1 MKKLLTFLTLLT
13 LFFTAGW
20 AEEVTYS
27 LGTNSPG
34 EWTINA
40 TGGSNNV
47 NKSRTVTTDEGFVL
61 THYNPTLTNNT
72 AIGAMA
78 SGSLGLLGTDYFSVS
93 HSSYTITSLALTLS
107 TAGGPI
113 SNETG
118 SGNYSDNTWTG
129 SASEVILKGSG
140 KQNKI
145 SSITITYT
153 TGGSQQTTYNVTLN
167 QSTGGTISASATT
180 AAEGETVTLT
190 ATPDTGYGF
199 TSWTVLDGEANE
211 VTVTNNQFTMPAS
224 DVEVEATFTELT
236 TRAITVT
243 GGTASPASAYAGQTV
258 TVTPTIPDG
267 KVVDQI
273 TTVPASLTLTASGT
287 GYTFTMPNEAV
298 SVTFTFKDAP
308 VQSNRFERITS
319 TDDLEAG
326 VRYLLVCE
334 DGPYAMG
341 AISTGSTKYG
351 EKVETEGNFS
361 YNNGVIVLND
371 NTDVEPLTLNGAPT
385 EWTFKFGN
393 DSYLNW
399 SSGNSLNSTNSVTQ
413 NSQWVIQFDNDG
425 NAKISNLYSINNQSS
440 SGGVRY
446 IKYNSSSPR
455 FACYTTGQ
463 TSIQLYK
470 EVAEVPQVSDVYI
483 IGQVNGHDSDPWVS
497 TEGVQMT
504 YNSTNDNYSADIYC
518 TGVNNGTHEGYS
530 LFMFAKSLPYT
541 EDNSNFYGSGADN
554 SYWGIGGTNESA
566 FGDEIPLYE
575 GSKNSYR
582 LPAGLYT
589 VTVDLDYTGHQ
600 YTTKSVKVT
609 KRDVTMTIS
618 PNSSTFE
625 DTKKVN
631 MSSNLTDIGGKIYYT
646 TNGNDPRDPNS
657 GRIEYTGELTIDATT
672 TFKAVAFVG
681 NLYSEVVE
689 KTYTKLPAAPVIT
702 PNGGTIYAATQVTIT
717 AEEGATIYYTTD
729 GSTPTPENG
738 TQYTAPFTVSA
749 TTTVKARAYVG
760 DTYSNVTTA
769 EFTYSDVQ
777 PSTGDFVLV
786 TSASQLVAG
795 NEYIIMTKDPT
806 DYTLAMGDIVSSKG
820 SWTQQFGIN
829 GNVGATGS
837 TVSVYSESTSTTQSL
852 VNILEL
858 ENTNGQLSL
867 KQQSAGTYL
876 NITSSSSTNISASSS
891 KTYLTIEIDEDN
903 YWATIQGTSSRQIL
917 FSGQNDV
924 FGNYSTSNADASNFS
939 KVYLYTRESNTVQPP
954 VFTPAAGLYDV
965 AVDVTIDCATTGASI
980 YYTTDGTE
988 PSATNG
994 TLYNGEEFLVS
1005 ETTTYKAVAVKNG
1018 NTSSV
1023 VTAEYTIAPHTAIE
1037 TVTLDYSEPFTAG
1050 IGKFTVQNVSGF
1062 APVWTLD
1069 GAYGIKGTSYSANT
1083 NPTNNAAVSRFLSPI
1098 IDMTDATQPELTFS
1112 HQINSYF
1119 TDVTNQCQLFIRE
1132 TTDGTDGTWV
1142 QLPITFSDPVA
1153 AGGWTNDV
1161 VDIDLSTYAGKKV
1174 QISFLYT
1181 NPTAGSGAG
1190 TWEIQNFVVADN
1202 SEYKMVNNIAEFLAL
1217 ENGTKA
1223 KFKNPVTVLYDYA
1236 QNSSNSYHEYIW
1248 VKDESGFM
1256 QFYLI
1261 PTLNSSTESS
1271 LDAKAAYYENGD
1283 IIPGG
1288 FVVVKNYYEN
1298 GDFVQAYSAEAL
1310 EAGFQAATQK
1320 GLADPDYYDFTTL
1333 NELDLT
1339 AATIK
1344 EHCNRYITLE
1354 KIKITSK
1361 SGKNFRFADEN
1372 GTVNECLGY
1381 NKYNGDGSLLK
1392 DGTTSADVTV
1402 PAVSETLYYNVKAIL
1417 QLYKV
1422 TSGTKWEILPIE
1434 FTEWKPE
1441 EVTLRKL
1448 CADGVEQNTY
1458 TISNPLQVVYVD
1470 TDRKSVWVKDGTGQS
1485 IWSTSPEAPNAENFA
1500 IEYASNTRSQQAYYD
1515 QSNWC
1520 QLVFDDE
1527 IPTALVNLPIINGGM
1542 ITGKFTNKMNPT
1554 LENVELGENFV
1565 QTATSSYT
1573 TNYYVAA
1580 NFNGPQL
1587 GYFFMNPK
1595 PQEYADIV
1603 WAIYDSSNQ
1612 TMIMTNNSNKNPEGF
1627 EGSFKVNM
1635 SMNVNPSLQ
1644 LVDGT
1649 QTGKGYEHFHAII
1662 RLTSATSNAP
1672 MLKDR
1677 MPANTEYVVYPLDI
1691 TQDVPTGITDV
1702 NGKAIKSVKYVNV
1715 AGVVSD
1721 KPFSGVNIVVTEYT
1735 DGSRTTSKM
1744 LRK

>member
-1 MKKLLTFLTLLT
+1 MRMKKLLTFLTLLT
-13 LFFTAGW
+13 LFFGVGW
-20 AEEVTYS
+20 ADEVTYTFTSKSWEATPANWIGTADGNQFNTSGTPKGVQVTTGAGSGATITCPVSYDNISKVEVTYS
-27 LGTNSPG
+27 SSSKAVATISVSIGTFQIGQYNVSKSLVETTLTYTPNSPRSGVVSFTPTVNTNSIG
-34 EWTINA
+34 INSVKIYY
-40 TGGSNNV
+40 TPGGS
-47 NKSRTVTTDEGFVL
+47 
-61 THYNPTLTNNT
+61 
-72 AIGAMA
+72 
-78 SGSLGLLGTDYFSVS
+78 
-93 HSSYTITSLALTLS
+93 
-107 TAGGPI
+107 
-113 SNETG
+113 
-118 SGNYSDNTWTG
+118 
-129 SASEVILKGSG
+129 
-140 KQNKI
+140 
-145 SSITITYT
+145 
-153 TGGSQQTTYNVTLN
+153 TTYNVTLN
-167 QSTGGTISASATT
+167 QSTGGTISASPTT
-180 AAEGETVTLT
+180 AAEGATVTLT
-190 ATPDTGYGF
+190 ATPDSGYGF
-199 TSWTVLDGEANE
+199 TSWTVLDENADE

-236 TRAITVT
+236 TRAITVI

-298 SVTFTFKDAP
+298 TVTFTFKDAP
-308 VQSNRFERITS
+308 VQSNRFQRITS
-319 TDDLEAG
+319 TNDLEKDA
-326 VRYLLVCE
+326 RYLIVYE
-334 DGPYAMG
+334 GQTPAVMG
-341 AISTGSTKYG
+341 AVGTYG
-351 EKVETEGNFS
+351 ESVTGTSNFS
-361 YNNGVIVLND
+361 YTDGVIVLTSA
-371 NTDVEPLTLNGAPT
+371 TDAKPLTLGGSSGA
-385 EWTFKFGN
+385 WTFELDGGSLIGQNGK
-393 DSYLNW
+393 
-399 SSGNSLNSTNSVTQ
+399 NSLALGGNNTTWAISFDETNKNATISHSVSGTTYNIEYNNS
-413 NSQWVIQFDNDG
+413 
-425 NAKISNLYSINNQSS
+425 A
-440 SGGVRY
+440 
-446 IKYNSSSPR
+446 SPKR
-455 FACYTTGQ
+455 FAGYAGTQ
-463 TSIQLYK
+463 EDVYLYK
-470 EVAEVPQVSDVYI
+470 ETSSTTSNKLYLIGYGMNGKENWDLTTAPEMTESNGVHSVDVYFDRAAR
-483 IGQVNGHDSDPWVS
+483 GLFQFAKGLSNSDSNWGGLSGRLYP
-497 TEGVQMT
+497 
-504 YNSTNDNYSADIYC
+504 STNGSN
-518 TGVNNGTHEGYS
+518 VNVDLYDMNGTVG
-530 LFMFAKSLPYT
+530 LWFT
-541 EDNSNFYGSGADN
+541 DNSNAYSF
-554 SYWGIGGTNESA
+554 E
-566 FGDEIPLYE
+566 
-575 GSKNSYR
+575 

-589 VTVDLDYTGHQ
+589 IKANLSEWKTYVTQ
-600 YTTKSVKVT
+600 K
-609 KRDVTMTIS
+609 DVTMEIKPAS
-618 PNSSTFE
+618 ATFTT
-625 DTKKVN
+625 TKEVT
-631 MSSNLTDIGGKIYYT
+631 MESNLTQYGGKIYYT
-646 TNGNDPRDPNS
+646 TDGSDPS
-657 GRIEYTGELTIDATT
+657 ASSTEYTGTITLDATT
-672 TFKAVAFVG
+672 TIKAIAIL
-681 NLYSEVVE
+681 NYIQSEVVE

-702 PNGGTIYAATQVTIT
+702 PNGGTIYEATQVTIT
-717 AEEGATIYYTTD
+717 AESGATIYYTTD
-729 GSTPTPENG
+729 GSDPTNES
-738 TQYTAPFTVSA
+738 TQYNGPFTVSA

-829 GNVGATGS
+829 GNVGAAGS

-858 ENTNGQLSL
+858 ENTNGKLSL

-876 NITSSSSTNISASSS
+876 NITSSTSTNISASSS

-939 KVYLYTRESNTVQPP
+939 KVYLYTRESNSVQPP
-954 VFTPAAGLYDV
+954 VFTPAGGVYDV
-965 AVDVTIDCATTGASI
+965 PVDVTISCATTGASI

-994 TLYNGEEFLVS
+994 TLYNGEEFMVS
-1005 ETTTYKAVAVKNG
+1005 ENTTFKAVAVKNG

-1023 VTAEYTIAPHTAIE
+1023 VTAEYTITPHTAIE

-1050 IGKFTVQNVSGF
+1050 IGKFVVENVSGYS
-1062 APVWTLD
+1062 PVWTLD
-1069 GAYGIKGTSYSANT
+1069 GNYGIKGTAYNANT

-1112 HQINSYF
+1112 HQINAYF
-1119 TDVTNQCQLFIRE
+1119 TNVTNQCQLFIRE
-1132 TTDGTDGTWV
+1132 TTNGTDGTWV

-1223 KFKNPVTVLYDYA
+1223 KFRNPVTVLYDYA
-1236 QNSSNSYHEYIW
+1236 QYSSNSYHEYIW
-1248 VKDESGFM
+1248 VKDESGYM

-1261 PTLNSSTESS
+1261 PTLNSGTS
-1271 LDAKAAYYENGD
+1271 LDDKAAYYENGD
-1283 IIPGG
+1283 IIPAG

-1298 GDFVQAYSAEAL
+1298 GKYVQAFSAEAL
-1310 EAGFQAATQK
+1310 EAGFEVATQK
-1320 GLADPDYYDFTTL
+1320 GLADPEYMDFDVLDDLDASNTTDVA
-1333 NELDLT
+1333 NWSN
-1339 AATIK
+1339 
-1344 EHCNRYITLE
+1344 HYITLE
-1354 KIKITSK
+1354 KIKLTS
-1361 SGKNFRFADEN
+1361 SSKNFNFQDEN
-1372 GTVNECLGY
+1372 GTTNSCVGY

-1392 DGTTSADVTV
+1392 GGTTSADVIMPTDL
-1402 PAVSETLYYNVKAIL
+1402 TKYYNVKAIL
-1417 QLYKV
+1417 QLWQ
-1422 TSGTKWEILPIE
+1422 GGWEIMPIE
-1434 FTEWKPE
+1434 FTEWKPA

-1527 IPTALVNLPIINGGM
+1527 IPNALVNLPIINGGM

-1554 LENVELGENFV
+1554 LENVEFGENFV
-1565 QTATSSYT
+1565 QTESSSYA

-1662 RLTSATSNAP
+1662 RLASTATSNAP

-1702 NGKAIKSVKYVNV
+1702 NGKAVKSVKYVNV
-1715 AGVVSD
+1715 AGMVSD

-1735 DGSRTTSKM
+1735 DGSRSTTKM

>member
-1 MKKLLTFLTLLT
+1 MRMKKLLTFLTLLT
-13 LFFTAGW
+13 LFFTIGW
-20 AEEVTYS
+20 AEEVTYTFTS
-27 LGTNSPG
+27 KSWEATPANWSGTADGNSFNTSQTPLG
-34 EWTINA
+34 
-40 TGGSNNV
+40 V
-47 NKSRTVTTDEGFVL
+47 QVTTG
-61 THYNPTLTNNT
+61 
-72 AIGAMA
+72 
-78 SGSLGLLGTDYFSVS
+78 
-93 HSSYTITSLALTLS
+93 
-107 TAGGPI
+107 
-113 SNETG
+113 
-118 SGNYSDNTWTG
+118 
-129 SASEVILKGSG
+129 KGSG
-140 KQNKI
+140 A
-145 SSITITYT
+145 TITCPVSYDNISKVEVTYSSSKNAVATISVSIGTFQIGQYSVSKSQTETTLTYT
-153 TGGSQQTTYNVTLN
+153 PNVIRSGVVSFTPNVTTNSIGINSVKIYYTPGGSTTYNVTLN
-167 QSTGGTISASATT
+167 QSTGGTISASPTT
-180 AAEGETVTLT
+180 AAEGATITLT

-298 SVTFTFKDAP
+298 TVTFTFKDAP
-308 VQSNRFERITS
+308 VQSNRFERITR
-319 TDDLEAG
+319 TEDLETG
-326 VRYLLVCE
+326 VRYLLVYE
-334 DGPYAMG
+334 DANKAAGTTEGTNKYLSS
-341 AISTGSTKYG
+341 ISTTIANNTITLDENSSIVPFTLSGSEGSYKLADPQGRFITPTAAKSLKLDAEGNVTAGITFSGNNVLINFGSTLGIMY
-351 EKVETEGNFS
+351 
-361 YNNGVIVLND
+361 YN
-371 NTDVEPLTLNGAPT
+371 T
-385 EWTFKFGN
+385 
-393 DSYLNW
+393 
-399 SSGNSLNSTNSVTQ
+399 
-413 NSQWVIQFDNDG
+413 
-425 NAKISNLYSINNQSS
+425 
-440 SGGVRY
+440 
-446 IKYNSSSPR
+446 SSPR
-455 FACYTTGQ
+455 FLNYTSEQGF
-463 TSIQLYK
+463 IQLYK
-470 EVAEVPQVSDVYI
+470 EVTETTTDKLYL
-483 IGQVNGHDSDPWVS
+483 IGYGMNG
-497 TEGVQMT
+497 TENWNLTTAPQMT
-504 YNSTNDNYSADIYC
+504 YSTSAGTYAVDVYFDKAQRGMFQFAKGLSNSNSNWDGLTGRLYPSTNGSNVSVDTYDMD
-518 TGVNNGTHEGYS
+518 GTVGLY
-530 LFMFAKSLPYT
+530 FT
-541 EDNSNFYGSGADN
+541 DNSNQYSF
-554 SYWGIGGTNESA
+554 E
-566 FGDEIPLYE
+566 
-575 GSKNSYR
+575 

-589 VTVDLDYTGHQ
+589 ITANLSEWKTYVTQ
-600 YTTKSVKVT
+600 KP
-609 KRDVTMTIS
+609 VTMTIS
-618 PNSSTFE
+618 PNSATFD
-625 DTKKVN
+625 DTKNVTLA
-631 MSSNLTDIGGKIYYT
+631 SNLTDLGGKIYYT
-646 TNGNDPRDPNS
+646 TDGTTPSASNGT
-657 GRIEYTGELTIDATT
+657 EYTGTITLDATT
-672 TFKAVAFVG
+672 TIKAIAIL
-681 NLYSEVVE
+681 NYIQSEVVE
-689 KTYTKLPAAPVIT
+689 KTYTKTPTAPVIT
-702 PNGGTIYAATQVTIT
+702 PNGGTIYEATQVTIT

-829 GNVGATGS
+829 GNVGAAGS

-939 KVYLYTRESNTVQPP
+939 KVYLYTRESNSVQPP
-954 VFTPAAGLYDV
+954 VFTPAGGVYDV
-965 AVDVTIDCATTGASI
+965 PVDVTISCATTGASI

-1069 GAYGIKGTSYSANT
+1069 GEFGIKGTSYSANT
-1083 NPTNNAAVSRFLSPI
+1083 NPTNNAAESRFLSPI

-1132 TTDGTDGTWV
+1132 TTDGTDGAWV
-1142 QLPITFSDPVA
+1142 LLPITFSDPA
-1153 AGGWTNDV
+1153 ANGGWTNDV
-1161 VDIDLSTYAGKKV
+1161 ANIDLSEWAGKKV

-1181 NPTAGSGAG
+1181 NPTEGSGAG
-1190 TWEIQNFVVADN
+1190 TWEIQHFVVADN

-1217 ENGTKA
+1217 PENTKA
-1223 KFKNPVTVLYDYA
+1223 KFRNPVTVLYDYA
-1236 QNSSNSYHEYIW
+1236 QYSHNSYHEYIW
-1248 VKDESGFM
+1248 VKDESGYM
-1256 QFYLI
+1256 QFYLV
-1261 PTLNSSTESS
+1261 PTLNSGTS
-1271 LDAKAAYYENGD
+1271 LDNKAAYYENGD

-1288 FVVVKNYYEN
+1288 FVVTKNYYTN
-1298 GDFVQAYSAEAL
+1298 GKYIQAFSDDAL
-1310 EAGFQAATQK
+1310 NAGFQAATQK
-1320 GLADPDYYDFTTL
+1320 GLADPDYIDFDVL
-1333 NELDLT
+1333 SGLDNT
-1339 AATIK
+1339 NTDHVATW
-1344 EHCNRYITLE
+1344 CNRYITLE
-1354 KIKITSK
+1354 KIKLTS
-1361 SGKNFRFADEN
+1361 SSKNFNFQDEN
-1372 GTVNECLGY
+1372 GTTNSCVGY

-1392 DGTTSADVTV
+1392 DGTTSADVIMPTDL
-1402 PAVSETLYYNVKAIL
+1402 TKYYNVKAIL
-1417 QLYKV
+1417 QLWQ
-1422 TSGTKWEILPIE
+1422 GGWEIMPIE
-1434 FTEWKPE
+1434 FTEWKTE

-1470 TDRKSVWVKDGTGQS
+1470 TKSNSVWVKDGTGQS

-1565 QTATSSYT
+1565 QTESSSYT

-1612 TMIMTNNSNKNPEGF
+1612 TMIMANNSNKNPEGF
-1627 EGSFKVNM
+1627 EGSFKINM
-1635 SMNVNPSLQ
+1635 SMNINPSLQ

-1662 RLTSATSNAP
+1662 RLTSSATSNAP

-1702 NGKAIKSVKYVNV
+1702 NGKAVKSVKYVNV

-1721 KPFSGVNIVVTEYT
+1721 KPFCGVNIVITEYT
-1735 DGSRTTSKM
+1735 DGSRSTTKM

>member
-1 MKKLLTFLTLLT
+1 MNEGSSSYSDWSGKTCVDGSTAVYAGNSAGGNAAIQLRSKNSNSGIVSTTSGGKIKKVRVNWDSNTTSGQTLNIYGSN
-13 LFFTAGW
+13 TAYTSPTELYGNSING
-20 AEEVTYS
+20 TK
-27 LGTNSPG
+27 LGTIVMGTSTELEITGDYTYIGLRSNSG
-34 EWTINA
+34 AMYIVDIWITWE
-40 TGGSNNV
+40 TGG
-47 NKSRTVTTDEGFVL
+47 
-61 THYNPTLTNNT
+61 
-72 AIGAMA
+72 
-78 SGSLGLLGTDYFSVS
+78 GS
-93 HSSYTITSLALTLS
+93 
-107 TAGGPI
+107 
-113 SNETG
+113 
-118 SGNYSDNTWTG
+118 
-129 SASEVILKGSG
+129 
-140 KQNKI
+140 
-145 SSITITYT
+145 
-153 TGGSQQTTYNVTLN
+153 TTYNVNLT
-167 QSTGGTISASATT
+167 QTTGGTISASPTT
-180 AAEGETVTLT
+180 AAEGATVTLT
-190 ATPDTGYGF
+190 ATPDSGYGF

-298 SVTFTFKDAP
+298 TVTFTFKDAP
-308 VQSNRFERITS
+308 VQSNRFERITR
-319 TDDLEAG
+319 TEDLETG
-326 VRYLLVCE
+326 VRYLLVYE
-334 DGPYAMG
+334 DANKAAGTTEGTNKYLSS
-341 AISTGSTKYG
+341 ISTTIANNTITLDENSSIVPFTLSGSEGSYKLADPQGRFITPTAAKSLKLDAEGNVTAGITFSGNNVLINFGSTLGIMY
-351 EKVETEGNFS
+351 
-361 YNNGVIVLND
+361 YN
-371 NTDVEPLTLNGAPT
+371 T
-385 EWTFKFGN
+385 
-393 DSYLNW
+393 
-399 SSGNSLNSTNSVTQ
+399 
-413 NSQWVIQFDNDG
+413 
-425 NAKISNLYSINNQSS
+425 
-440 SGGVRY
+440 
-446 IKYNSSSPR
+446 SSPR
-455 FACYTTGQ
+455 FLNYTSEQGF
-463 TSIQLYK
+463 IQLYK
-470 EVAEVPQVSDVYI
+470 EVTETTTDKLYL
-483 IGQVNGHDSDPWVS
+483 IGYGMNG
-497 TEGVQMT
+497 TENWNLTTAPQMT
-504 YNSTNDNYSADIYC
+504 YSTSAGTYAVDVYFDKAQRGMFQFAKGLSNSNSNWDGLTGRLYPSTNGSNVSVDTYDMD
-518 TGVNNGTHEGYS
+518 GTVGLY
-530 LFMFAKSLPYT
+530 FT
-541 EDNSNFYGSGADN
+541 DNSNQYSF
-554 SYWGIGGTNESA
+554 E
-566 FGDEIPLYE
+566 
-575 GSKNSYR
+575 

-589 VTVDLDYTGHQ
+589 ITANLSEWKTYVTQ
-600 YTTKSVKVT
+600 KP
-609 KRDVTMTIS
+609 VTMTIS
-618 PNSSTFE
+618 PNSATFD
-625 DTKKVN
+625 DTKNVTLA
-631 MSSNLTDIGGKIYYT
+631 SNLTDLGGKIYYT
-646 TNGNDPRDPNS
+646 TDGTTPSASNGT
-657 GRIEYTGELTIDATT
+657 EYTGTITLDATT
-672 TFKAVAFVG
+672 TIKAIAIL
-681 NLYSEVVE
+681 NYIQSEVVE
-689 KTYTKLPAAPVIT
+689 KTYTKTPAAPVIT

-729 GSTPTPENG
+729 GTAPTPENG

-795 NEYIIMTKDPT
+795 NEYIIMTID
-806 DYTLAMGDIVSSKG
+806 DDNYELAMGDLNSSHKG
-820 SWTQQFGIN
+820 TWTQEFDIT
-829 GNVGATGS
+829 GNVGEAGS
-837 TVSVYSESTSTTQSL
+837 TVSVYSESTTARSL

-858 ENTNGQLSL
+858 ENTNGQLAL

-876 NITSSSSTNISASSS
+876 NIIANSTDIKESAS
-891 KTYLTIEIDEDN
+891 KTYLTISIDEN
-903 YWATIQGTSSRQIL
+903 YKATIKGNSTRQIL
-917 FSGQNDV
+917 FNNQNNADV
-924 FGNYSTSNADASNFS
+924 FGNYTGGSNYSD
-939 KVYLYTRESNTVQPP
+939 VYLYTRESNSVQPP
-954 VFTPAAGLYDV
+954 VFTPAGGVYDV
-965 AVDVTIDCATTGASI
+965 PVDVTISCATTGASI

-1023 VTAEYTIAPHTAIE
+1023 VTAEYTITPHTAIE

-1050 IGKFTVQNVSGF
+1050 IGKFYVSNESGF
-1062 APVWTLD
+1062 SPVWTLD
-1069 GAYGIKGTSYSANT
+1069 GNYGIKGTSYSNGT
-1083 NPTNNAAVSRFLSPI
+1083 NYAAVSRFLSPI
-1098 IDMTDATQPELTFS
+1098 IDMTDAAQPELTFS

-1132 TTDGTDGTWV
+1132 TTDGTDGAWV
-1142 QLPITFSDPVA
+1142 LLPITFSDPVA

-1190 TWEIQNFVVADN
+1190 TWEIQNFRVADN

-1271 LDAKAAYYENGD
+1271 LDPKAAYYENGD

-1470 TDRKSVWVKDGTGQS
+1470 TDRNSVWVKDGTGQS

-1500 IEYASNTRSQQAYYD
+1500 IEYASNIRSQQAYYD

-1527 IPTALVNLPIINGGM
+1527 IPTALANLPIINGGM

-1565 QTATSSYT
+1565 QTESSSYT

-1662 RLTSATSNAP
+1662 RLTSATTNAP

-1677 MPANTEYVVYPLDI
+1677 MPANSEYVVYPLDI

-1702 NGKAIKSVKYVNV
+1702 NGKAVKSVKYVNV
-1715 AGVVSD
+1715 AGMVSD

>member
-1 MKKLLTFLTLLT
+1 MGAGKGTFILESNQSFTNVTKVSIVASTNGTANVNSISVSVGSTDFGSQNLPKVNNATYDFEHTAASGTIEITVDDQNKSVYILTVT
-13 LFFTAGW
+13 
-20 AEEVTYS
+20 VTY
-27 LGTNSPG
+27 
-34 EWTINA
+34 
-40 TGGSNNV
+40 GS
-47 NKSRTVTTDEGFVL
+47 
-61 THYNPTLTNNT
+61 
-72 AIGAMA
+72 
-78 SGSLGLLGTDYFSVS
+78 
-93 HSSYTITSLALTLS
+93 
-107 TAGGPI
+107 
-113 SNETG
+113 
-118 SGNYSDNTWTG
+118 
-129 SASEVILKGSG
+129 
-140 KQNKI
+140 
-145 SSITITYT
+145 
-153 TGGSQQTTYNVTLN
+153 GGSQATSHDITYAEV
-167 QSTGGTISASATT
+167 TGGTFTGPTS
-180 AAEGETVTLT
+180 AAEGAEVTIQ
-190 ATPDTGYGF
+190 ATPADGYNF
-199 TSWTVLDGEANE
+199 SSWN
-211 VTVTNNQFTMPAS
+211 VTDAS
-224 DVEVEATFTELT
+224 G
-236 TRAITVT
+236 AITVT
-243 GGTASPASAYAGQTV
+243 DNKFTMGTSDVTVSGTFVAKPKYAISVTNGIADPEEAYVGQTV
-258 TVTPTIPDG
+258 TLLADLPDG
-267 KVVDQI
+267 KVVDMATTTI
-273 TTVPASLTLTASGT
+273 TPSSVTLSGSGDT
-287 GYTFTMPNEAV
+287 YTFTMPNEAV
-298 SVTFTFKDAP
+298 TVVFAFMDAP

-341 AISTGSTKYG
+341 AISTGSTQYG

-371 NTDVEPLTLNGAPT
+371 NTNVEPLTLNGAPT

-440 SGGVRY
+440 SSGGVRY

-455 FACYTTGQ
+455 FACYTTEQ

-470 EVAEVPQVSDVYI
+470 EVSEVPQVSDVYI

-589 VTVDLDYTGHQ
+589 VTVDLDYTGHE

-609 KRDVTMTIS
+609 KRDVTMVIS

-625 DTKKVN
+625 DTKNVT
-631 MSSNLTDIGGKIYYT
+631 MSSNLTEIGGKIYYT

-657 GRIEYTGELTIDATT
+657 GRIEYTEQITIDATT
-672 TFKAVAFVG
+672 TFKAVAFIG

-689 KTYTKLPAAPVIT
+689 KTYTKQPAAPVIT
-702 PNGGTIYAATQVTIT
+702 PNGGTIYEATQVTIT

-729 GSTPTPENG
+729 GTAPTPENG

-786 TSASQLVAG
+786 TSADQLVAG
-795 NEYIIMTKDPT
+795 NEYIIMSYDNDN
-806 DYTLAMGDIVSSKG
+806 DYAMGSISNTRGYPVTDF
-820 SWTQQFGIN
+820 TLN
-829 GNVGATGS
+829 GTIGLSGS
-837 TVSVYSESTSTTQSL
+837 TVSAGTTVNVLTLGGTTGAWTLQQSDNKYIVTAASGTSIDTDGSACNLVITIGSDYAANIQNSATTDTRQIRYATAGYFRNYGTSQA
-852 VNILEL
+852 
-858 ENTNGQLSL
+858 NTN
-867 KQQSAGTYL
+867 
-876 NITSSSSTNISASSS
+876 
-891 KTYLTIEIDEDN
+891 D
-903 YWATIQGTSSRQIL
+903 
-917 FSGQNDV
+917 
-924 FGNYSTSNADASNFS
+924 
-939 KVYLYTRESNTVQPP
+939 VYLYTRASNAVQNP
-954 VFTPAAGLYDV
+954 VFSPVPGIYNVDI
-965 AVDVTIDCATTGASI
+965 DVTISCATDGATI

-988 PSATNG
+988 PSAANG
-994 TLYNGEEFLVS
+994 TLYDGNEIVVS
-1005 ETTTYKAVAVKNG
+1005 QTTTFKAIAIKDN
-1018 NTSSV
+1018 NASSI
-1023 VTAEYTIAPHTAIE
+1023 VTAEYTITPHNAIE
-1037 TVTLDYSEPFTAG
+1037 TVTLDYTEPFTAG
-1050 IGKFTVQNVSGF
+1050 IGKFVVQNESGYS
-1062 APVWTLD
+1062 PVWTLD
-1069 GAYGIKGTSYSANT
+1069 GNYGIKGTAYNANT

-1132 TTDGTDGTWV
+1132 TTNGTDGAWV
-1142 QLPITFSDPVA
+1142 LLPITFSDPA
-1153 AGGWTNDV
+1153 ANGGWTNDV
-1161 VDIDLSTYAGKKV
+1161 ANIDLSEWAGKKV

-1190 TWEIQNFVVADN
+1190 TWEIQHFVVADN

-1217 ENGTKA
+1217 PENTKA
-1223 KFKNPVTVLYDYA
+1223 KFRNPVTVLYDYA
-1236 QNSSNSYHEYIW
+1236 QYSSNSYHEYIW
-1248 VKDESGFM
+1248 VKDESGYM
-1256 QFYLI
+1256 QFYLV
-1261 PTLNSSTESS
+1261 PTLNSSTEST
-1271 LDAKAAYYENGD
+1271 LDSKAAYYENGD

-1288 FVVVKNYYEN
+1288 FVVTKNYYTN
-1298 GDFVQAYSAEAL
+1298 GKYIQAFSDDAL
-1310 EAGFQAATQK
+1310 NAGFQAATQK
-1320 GLADPDYYDFTTL
+1320 GLADPDYIDFDVL
-1333 NELDLT
+1333 SGLDNNDDDDV
-1339 AATIK
+1339 ATW
-1344 EHCNRYITLE
+1344 CNRYITLE
-1354 KIKITSK
+1354 KIMITSK
-1361 SGKNFRFADEN
+1361 SGKNFSFADEN
-1372 GTVNECLGY
+1372 GTVNNCVGY

-1392 DGTTSADVTV
+1392 DGTTSANVTV
-1402 PAVSETLYYNVKAIL
+1402 PAAGETLYNVKAIL
-1417 QLYKV
+1417 QLWQ
-1422 TSGTKWEILPIE
+1422 GGWEIMPIE
-1434 FTEWKPE
+1434 FTEWKPA

-1527 IPTALVNLPIINGGM
+1527 IPNALVNLPIINGGM

-1565 QTATSSYT
+1565 QTESSSYT

-1627 EGSFKVNM
+1627 EGSFKVDM
-1635 SMNVNPSLQ
+1635 SMNINPSLQ

-1649 QTGKGYEHFHAII
+1649 QTGKGYEHFKAII

-1691 TQDVPTGITDV
+1691 TQDDVPTGITDV

-1715 AGVVSD
+1715 AGIVSD

-1735 DGSRTTSKM
+1735 DGSRSTTKM